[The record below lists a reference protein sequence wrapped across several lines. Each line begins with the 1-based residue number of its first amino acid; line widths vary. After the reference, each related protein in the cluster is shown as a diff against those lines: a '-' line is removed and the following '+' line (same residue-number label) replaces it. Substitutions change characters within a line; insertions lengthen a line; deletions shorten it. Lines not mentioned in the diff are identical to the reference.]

1 MCASSS
7 YSRALEE
14 LDANGTLPENFAA
27 FTIDINGL
35 KAVNDSLGHE
45 AGDELIRGA
54 ATCVKAV
61 LGDEG
66 QCYRTGGDEFVM
78 LTRMKR
84 EKAEY
89 ALQKLKYETER
100 WQGSAVKSLNVSAGY
115 ALAAECDAD
124 GLTAEAL
131 VRQSDRA
138 MYEAKADYYQSAGRK
153 QRSKRRHK
161 SV

>member
-89 ALQKLKYETER
+89 TLQKLKYETER
-100 WQGSAVKSLNVSAGY
+100 WQGSAVKSLSVSVGY
-115 ALAAECDAD
+115 ALASDAD
-124 GLTAEAL
+124 ELTAEAL
-131 VRQSDRA
+131 VRQSDQA
-138 MYEAKADYYQSAGRK
+138 MYEAKAAYYQSAGRK